1 MLTARLWADCGKS
14 SPLDRAAEAQVRV
27 GLGKSILLDAS
38 ALRAGGEREL
48 RMFGQEAAEGEGF
61 QLRHR
66 IMRLPTNREIF
77 AARE

>member
-1 MLTARLWADCGKS
+1 MNDAETRSSAAIMRGPFVVSQGGATASHPHGPNVLSMRSVLQPEW
-14 SPLDRAAEAQVRV
+14 
-27 GLGKSILLDAS
+27 
-38 ALRAGGEREL
+38 
-48 RMFGQEAAEGEGF
+48 FGQEAAEGEGF